1 MRILMAADTYRPR
14 VNGVVTSI
22 DTFSAEYRKMGHE
35 VFIIA
40 PEYPVDQKDIMG
52 EADKANEQF
61 VTRLPSDYM
70 FYDPE
75 DRWSKVNSPEGRRII
90 KEKILSQKFDVIHT
104 HAPGPLG
111 FAAIKWGRIIGC
123 PVVDTYHTLFEQYV
137 HYIKFVPSFL
147 MKWFARYLSRKLC
160 NGHDMVVCPSTQMKD
175 TLISYKV
182 RKDLPIIVNPTGIK
196 IDKFK
201 TYDRDAFRKK
211 YNVPKDTTLFLFMGR
226 VGFEKNIPFLYK
238 VLKKVLA
245 KRPNTKLIVAGK
257 GPAEAAVQ
265 QAAKDEGVFDN
276 VIFVGYL
283 EPQEWVDTYAGAD
296 LFTFASVTETQ
307 GLVVTEAMAV
317 GTPVVAV
324 GKMGVAEV
332 MAGDKGGILVKEDV
346 DEFTAAVFKI
356 LEDKALYE
364 AKRKE
369 AFEYAKEWS
378 AEAMAKKMMKN
389 YENIIEMVK
398 SRKSQNSKVKSQKEN
413 PTI

>member
-1 MRILMAADTYRPR
+1 MAADTYRPR

-35 VFIIA
+35 VMIIA
-40 PEYPVDQKDIMG
+40 PEYPAEQKDIKDN
-52 EADKANEQF
+52 ADKANEQF
-61 VTRLPSDYM
+61 VIRIPAGYM
-70 FYDPE
+70 FFDPE
-75 DRWSKVNSPEGRRII
+75 DRWSHTNSKEGKRII
-90 KEKILSQKFDVIHT
+90 KEKILSQKFDIIHT

-111 FAAIKWGRIIGC
+111 FAAIKWGKIIGC
-123 PVVDTYHTLFEQYV
+123 PVIDTYHTLFEQYV
-137 HYIKFVPSFL
+137 HYLKFIPRGIATWITRE
-147 MKWFARYLSRKLC
+147 MSRRFC
-160 NGHDMVVCPSTQMKD
+160 NAHDMVICPSTQMKD
-175 TLISYKV
+175 TLISYNV

-201 TYDRDAFRKK
+201 TYDRKAFRRK
-211 YNVPKDTTLFLFMGR
+211 YNVADDTTLFLFMGR
-226 VGFEKNIPFLYK
+226 IGFEKNIPFLYK

-257 GPAEAAVQ
+257 GPAEGAVR

-276 VIFVGYL
+276 IIFVGYL

-346 DEFTAAVFKI
+346 DEFTAAVLRL

-378 AEAMAKKMMKN
+378 AEAMAKKMIVN
-389 YENIIEMVK
+389 YEQAIAAK
-398 SRKSQNSKVKSQKEN
+398 KTK
-413 PTI
+413 